1 MKHLSDEM
9 NLVPIGTPIL
19 KKVPEPFNFEE
30 EDAKKWATK
39 LTNKMIELGGVG
51 LAANQVGLDM
61 AIMSIGVRN
70 PTSGEEFS
78 RVCFNPQL
86 ISVSDKHEVMRE
98 GCLSVPGLRLNIKRP
113 IECTLKYFDEN
124 QEEKT
129 EKYTG
134 LAARVALHE
143 YDHML
148 GYNFMHRVSRLKLDR
163 AMKSL
168 DKRVKAFNRRTKD

>member
-1 MKHLSDEM
+1 MKYLSDEM

-19 KKVPEPFNFEE
+19 KKTPEPFNFEE
-30 EDAKKWATK
+30 EDAKEWATK
-39 LTNKMIELGGVG
+39 LSNKMAELGGVG

-70 PTSGEEFS
+70 PTSGEEFK
-78 RVCFNPQL
+78 RVCFNPRL
-86 ISVSDKHEVMRE
+86 ISVGDEHAVMQE

-113 IECTLKYFDEN
+113 TECTLTYFDEN
-124 QEEKT
+124 QVEQT
-129 EKYTG
+129 EKYVG

-148 GYNFMHRVSRLKLDR
+148 GYNFMHRVSKFKLDR

-168 DKRVKAFNRRTKD
+168 DKRVKAFNRRTKS